1 MSAAMLAQCLLVLS
15 TLCVFAVTCEKY
27 VPVKVEIETNE
38 GGVPPKIFTAE
49 EIAKHDASDVSN
61 TLLCHVYGFSD
72 NLNSDLFCPW
82 IYIYKTHVLSI

>member
-1 MSAAMLAQCLLVLS
+1 MSAAMLAQSFLVFS

-49 EIAKHDASDVSN
+49 EMAKYDASNVSN
-61 TLLCHVYGFSD
+61 TLLFHVYVFSD
-72 NLNSDLFCPW
+72 NLNSDLFCHG
-82 IYIYKTHVLSI
+82 YE